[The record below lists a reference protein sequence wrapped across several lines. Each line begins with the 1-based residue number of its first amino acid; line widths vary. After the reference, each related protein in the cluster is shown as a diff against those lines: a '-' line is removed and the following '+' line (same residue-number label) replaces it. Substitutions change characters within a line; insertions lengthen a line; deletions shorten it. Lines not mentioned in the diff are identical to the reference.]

1 MYQPLI
7 ICLTRLPVISPSI
20 YSRLRFFYSRFSQSL
35 ATSFIA
41 ETAGSCASDTRCV
54 TIYAHSINDLLSD
67 CVCKPGTIASA
78 VSLGAQTSIG
88 TILADHTNASDKDIR
103 EALAGRRFRIH
114 PTTMKIVMEG
124 EDGYDTAR
132 TPQTGDL
139 RRRSVFASFQER
151 IRPMSASL
159 RP

>member
-1 MYQPLI
+1 MYHPLI

-35 ATSFIA
+35 ATSSIA

-54 TIYAHSINDLLSD
+54 TIHTHSIYDLLSD
-67 CVCKPGTIASA
+67 YVCQPGTIASA

-103 EALAGRRFRIH
+103 EALA
-114 PTTMKIVMEG
+114 
-124 EDGYDTAR
+124 
-132 TPQTGDL
+132 
-139 RRRSVFASFQER
+139 
-151 IRPMSASL
+151 
-159 RP
+159 